1 MTNIQD
7 NNQPIKPPTAVK
19 WLIEHLQLDET
30 SPHYN
35 QYTIDRALEMENEQ
49 HMELIDKAYKRGS
62 DDTIELLTNQLLD
75 NMNEGNK

>member
-1 MTNIQD
+1 MTN

-35 QYTIDRALEMENEQ
+35 QHTIDRAVEMENEQ

-62 DDTIELLTNQLLD
+62 DDTIELMTKQVW
-75 NMNEGNK
+75 EQINK

>member
-1 MTNIQD
+1 M
-7 NNQPIKPPTAVK
+7 KPPTAVK

-35 QYTIDRALEMENEQ
+35 QHTIDRALDMENEQ

-62 DDTIELLTNQLLD
+62 DDTIELMTKQVW
-75 NMNEGNK
+75 EQINK

>member
-35 QYTIDRALEMENEQ
+35 QHTIDRALEMENEQ
-49 HMELIDKAYKRGS
+49 HMELIEKAYKRGS

-75 NMNEGNK
+75 NMNEGNQ

>member
-1 MTNIQD
+1 
-7 NNQPIKPPTAVK
+7 
-19 WLIEHLQLDET
+19 
-30 SPHYN
+30 
-35 QYTIDRALEMENEQ
+35 MENEQ

>member
-35 QYTIDRALEMENEQ
+35 QHTIDRALEMENEQ
-49 HMELIDKAYKRGS
+49 HMELIDKAYKQGS
-62 DDTIELLTNQLLD
+62 DDTIELMTKQVW
-75 NMNEGNK
+75 EQINK

>member
-7 NNQPIKPPTAVK
+7 NNQPIKPPSAVK

-35 QYTIDRALEMENEQ
+35 QYTIVRALEMENDQ

-62 DDTIELLTNQLLD
+62 DDTIELLTNQLMD
-75 NMNEGNK
+75 NMNDGN